1 MRAFLQNSG
10 SSGNEDMT
18 IMAGSTDRLKDLNI
32 IPDIK
37 RGAPRRLAWL
47 AAPLLALAFASP
59 LTVSPASAE
68 KLTVWSGWPDLA
80 PFYKRI
86 GDQLKSKYPDLEVSV
101 EAIALREHEKRLA
114 LSLPSGAAG
123 DVIEMEVEAARYLE
137 AGLIPAPPAAITDF
151 VKANYDPTR
160 VRTAMYDGK
169 IFGVPLF
176 QGQGALFYNTDMFAK
191 AGLTSPPKTMDEY
204 TAAAQKLTQ
213 RDAAGAPTVSGWSL
227 RLSGGGSGIAEKYWT
242 ILYNH
247 GGQLLEE
254 KDGKWRAAYASE
266 AGRKAL
272 KQYIDNVVIHKTV
285 LPEMKADAEAFELG
299 QTAMFIRESWVI
311 GDIAKKAPN
320 LKYATAPLPKG
331 TLMVPVDLYVPTKG
345 PKSQIAWD
353 FVQKASEPENLL
365 WLLENTAWVPNRK
378 GLDYTAV
385 LAKVPQLAAFATPP
399 ADYAFFTVPAI
410 SPASEI
416 LTRLAARLEKA
427 FTDKSLAGNDAAID
441 AFLKVAADESDKIL
455 AREDLLAKK

>member
-1 MRAFLQNSG
+1 MVNPVGRFGYMTLPEDRDRPATSG
-10 SSGNEDMT
+10 
-18 IMAGSTDRLKDLNI
+18 
-32 IPDIK
+32 
-37 RGAPRRLAWL
+37 RRSWMS
-47 AAPLLALAFASP
+47 AALLLALAVAVPVFA
-59 LTVSPASAE
+59 SPASAE
-68 KLTVWSGWPDLA
+68 KLTIWSGWPDLT
-80 PFYKRI
+80 PFYKRV

-137 AGLIPAPPAAITDF
+137 AGVIQEPP
-151 VKANYDPTR
+151 
-160 VRTAMYDGK
+160 
-169 IFGVPLF
+169 
-176 QGQGALFYNTDMFAK
+176 
-191 AGLTSPPKTMDEY
+191 
-204 TAAAQKLTQ
+204 
-213 RDAAGAPTVSGWSL
+213 
-227 RLSGGGSGIAEKYWT
+227 

-247 GGQLLEE
+247 GGTLLEE
-254 KDGKWRAAYASE
+254 KGGKWRAAYASE
-266 AGRKAL
+266 AGRNAL
-272 KQYIDNVVIHKTV
+272 KQYLDNVVVYRTV
-285 LPEMKADAEAFELG
+285 TPEMKADAEAFELG
-299 QTAMFIRESWVI
+299 QTTMFIRESWVI

-331 TLMVPVDLYVPTKG
+331 TLMVPVDLYVPNKG
-345 PKSQIAWD
+345 PKNQIAWD

-378 GLDYTAV
+378 GLDYAAV
-385 LAKVPQLAAFATPP
+385 LKKIPQFGAFVNVP

-441 AFLKVAADESDKIL
+441 AFLKSASEESDKIL
-455 AREDLLAKK
+455 AREDLLAKP